1 MTCAQIELMQ
11 ADLPHTLYLH
21 DRKKGGRKK
30 GNENYTYN
38 SNDPAIKKQKE
49 AIRRKKERME
59 ANGKK
64 VDYTVDEIFNR

>member
-1 MTCAQIELMQ
+1 M
-11 ADLPHTLYLH
+11 H
-21 DRKKGGRKK
+21 DRKNGGRKK
-30 GNENYTYN
+30 RNENYTYN